1 MWMGAGLSFDIPK
14 TKEYHRRPTLLCTGF
29 ELTFLEL
36 ANVSTEKEVHLRLV
50 TNELTS
56 AQRS

>member
-1 MWMGAGLSFDIPK
+1 MGAGLSFDIPK
-14 TKEYHRRPTLLCTGF
+14 TKEYHRRPTLLYTGF

-50 TNELTS
+50 TNEMTS